1 MKDFIKK
8 LNEEILEETP
18 IEEINPDTLI
28 EEIEE
33 WDSMCVMLFIGL
45 ADSSYNKTV
54 TGEDIRKCLTIR
66 DLYNLIS

>member
-45 ADSSYNKTV
+45 ADSSYNKSV
-54 TGEDIRKCLTIR
+54 TGEDIGKCLTVR

>member
-33 WDSMCVMLFIGL
+33 WDSMCVMLL
-45 ADSSYNKTV
+45 LV
-54 TGEDIRKCLTIR
+54 
-66 DLYNLIS
+66 

>member
-45 ADSSYNKTV
+45 ADSSYNKAV
-54 TGEDIRKCLTIR
+54 TGEDIGKCLSIR

>member
-8 LNEEILEETP
+8 LNTEILEETP

-45 ADSSYNKTV
+45 ADSSYNKVV
-54 TGEDIRKCLTIR
+54 TGEDIGKCLTVK